1 MALQKLVQEKLNLE
15 HQWAKK
21 AMASQ
26 REEMK
31 WIDIRIKDVKKLVDN
46 AVEQDEKPSI
56 AT

>member
-1 MALQKLVQEKLNLE
+1 MALQKLVQEKLKLE

-21 AMASQ
+21 AMTSQ

-31 WIDIRIKDVKKLVDN
+31 WIDIKIKDVKKLVNN

>member
-31 WIDIRIKDVKKLVDN
+31 WIDIKIKDVKKLVDN